1 MKSLEDQLGSKSV
14 ESRKS
19 GGEAAVFLT
28 EAPRSPKKVGR
39 DLKKTLKSLTS
50 ELKPSDLIER
60 ELHFSDIEIRK
71 PTQSKHSHYQAL
83 FNLNRS
89 LSRESSADPKAWRVN
104 TARESKRPTFLKV
117 QALLNRYKHQASV
130 GKPMF

>member
-1 MKSLEDQLGSKSV
+1 MKSLEDHLGSKSV
-14 ESRKS
+14 ESYRS
-19 GGEAAVFLT
+19 GGRDTAVFLT
-28 EAPRSPKKVGR
+28 EAPRSPKKG

-71 PTQSKHSHYQAL
+71 PVQTKHAHYQAL
-83 FNLNRS
+83 FNLNKS
-89 LSRESSADPKAWRVN
+89 MSRERSAEPKAWRAN

-117 QALLNRYKHQASV
+117 QALLKRYEN
-130 GKPMF
+130 